1 MPGMSKTT
9 EMIKRLRHRGLSG
22 SEIARRAG
30 VSQSR
35 ISRWENGAVPA
46 AADDV
51 WKLQEL
57 ERALEAPAKQGRGV
71 VAT

>member
-1 MPGMSKTT
+1 MPPMSKTT
-9 EMIKRLRHRGLSG
+9 EMIKRIRHRGLSG

-57 ERALEAPAKQGRGV
+57 ERTLETLPSQPDAA
-71 VAT
+71 AAA

>member
-35 ISRWENGAVPA
+35 ISRWENGSVPA

-57 ERALEAPAKQGRGV
+57 ERSLDPVGSSAEKAEAA
-71 VAT
+71 

>member
-1 MPGMSKTT
+1 
-9 EMIKRLRHRGLSG
+9 MIKRLRHRGLSG

-57 ERALEAPAKQGRGV
+57 ERSLEASSSDERAE
-71 VAT
+71 ATT

>member
-1 MPGMSKTT
+1 MSSMSKTT

-57 ERALEAPAKQGRGV
+57 EKALDSVSSNERIEAAP
-71 VAT
+71 